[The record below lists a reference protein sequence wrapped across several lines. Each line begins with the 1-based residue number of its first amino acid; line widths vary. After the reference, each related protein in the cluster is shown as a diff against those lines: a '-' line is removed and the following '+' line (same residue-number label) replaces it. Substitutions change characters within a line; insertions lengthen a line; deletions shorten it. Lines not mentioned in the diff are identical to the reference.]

1 MHSTN
6 RRWWTLGAP
15 LAAVLTFLV
24 VPGAGAGVAAAARA
38 APPPA
43 KPKLTLTSQSPWVQP
58 GGQFRIG
65 LHVDGV
71 KDPSAVELVL
81 NTYARLTS
89 RSAFAQSLQ
98 DKPVGALLDVT
109 STPLS
114 DLDVDSAGNLTTTLS
129 FQDPALPREPGRLLL
144 TQDGVYPLRVELR
157 ENGGGAVLDKFTT
170 HIPYVPTTRTGPK
183 LDVSWIVPVHAPP
196 SIRPDGTRK
205 LTNARDLQT
214 LTQSLETTSVP
225 LVLAP
230 TPETVQALATSSDS
244 AAAAALASLRR
255 AAGPRRQVVTGP
267 YVPTNLPQL
276 IAGGLENEADQEVKR
291 GNERLTQLLK
301 VPVDTTTLVTEE
313 PLDDASMARL
323 RDLGVTQVA
332 LPESSLTP
340 LQSRLTLARPYTVA
354 ARQGGRQQAVSLD
367 DGLAAHFRNDGNQ
380 VLAAHQF
387 LADLAVLY
395 FDQPGG
401 QQRGVVAFTPRGWD
415 PDKAFLDTAMAG
427 LTDNPVIE
435 PVTLTD
441 FFSNVDKLR
450 GGNGSPLVRRLVGA
464 PRSVSLPTTA
474 TKAARQRL
482 NTFHSIVDEGNPMY
496 ALLDEQLLTANSA
509 DLRSSRQRTYVSGV
523 EHTLDRE
530 LSRIQT
536 PAGSIRLTSRG
547 GEIPVTVRNGTGYP
561 VHVVVT
567 VRSDK
572 LEFPG
577 GADGSHPPNEI
588 TRTLDLVRRNETTR
602 FPVQTRA
609 SGAFP
614 LLVTLQSPDGSL
626 IVSHT
631 QITVRSTA
639 ASGVGLLL
647 SAAAG
652 LFLLIWWGRHVL
664 HGRRARGLVPA

>member
-1 MHSTN
+1 V
-6 RRWWTLGAP
+6 TLA
-15 LAAVLTFLV
+15 LV
-24 VPGAGAGVAAAARA
+24 AGPGASVARA
-38 APPPA
+38 ANPPPR
-43 KPKLTLTSQSPWVQP
+43 PTITLTSQSPWVQP
-58 GGQFRIG
+58 GGAFRVG

-81 NTYARLTS
+81 NTFARLTS
-89 RSAFAQSLQ
+89 RSAFGQTLQ
-98 DKPVGALLDVT
+98 DRAVGALLDVT

-114 DLDVDSAGNLTTTLS
+114 ELNVDPSGNFAATLL

-157 ENGGGAVLDKFTT
+157 EKGGGPVLDKFTT
-170 HIPYVPTTRTGPK
+170 HIPYLPANRTGPK
-183 LDVSWIVPVHAPP
+183 LDLSWIVPVHAPP

-214 LTQSLETTSVP
+214 LTQSLETTAVP

-230 TPETVQALATSSDS
+230 TPETVEALADSSDS
-244 AAAAALASLRR
+244 AAAAALTSLRR
-255 AAGPRRQVVTGP
+255 AAGGRRQVVTGP
-267 YVPTNLPQL
+267 YVPANLPQL
-276 IAGGLENEADQEVKR
+276 IAGGLESEADQEVKL

-301 VPVDTTTLVTEE
+301 VPVDSTTMVSEE
-313 PLDDASMARL
+313 PLDDTSMARL
-323 RDLGVTQVA
+323 RDLGISNVA

-340 LQSRLTLARPYTVA
+340 LQSRLTLAHPYLVA
-354 ARQGGRQQAVSLD
+354 ARQGGRQQAVSVD
-367 DGLAAHFRNDGNQ
+367 PGLAAHFRNDGNQ
-380 VLAAHQF
+380 VLEAHRF

-401 QQRGVVAFTPRGWD
+401 QQRGVVAFTPRGWH
-415 PDKAFLDTAMAG
+415 PDKTFLDTAMAG
-427 LTDNPVIE
+427 LTDNPVVD
-435 PVTLTD
+435 PVTLTTL
-441 FFSNVDKLR
+441 FGSVDKLR
-450 GGNGSPLVRRLVGA
+450 GSNGAPLVRRLVGA
-464 PRSVSLPTTA
+464 PRNVSLPA
-474 TKAARQRL
+474 TSTRSTRQRL
-482 NTFHSIVDEGNPMY
+482 NTFRSIVDEGNPMY
-496 ALLDEQLLTANSA
+496 TVLDEQLLTANSA
-509 DLRSSRQRTYVSGV
+509 DLRTSRQRAYVTGV
-523 EHTLDRE
+523 EHILDRE

-577 GADGSHPPNEI
+577 TDGSHPPNEI
-588 TRTLDLVRRNETTR
+588 SRRLDLVRRNETAR
-602 FPVQTRA
+602 FAVQTRA

-626 IVSHT
+626 VVSHT

-652 LFLLIWWGRHVL
+652 LFLLIWWGRHAL
-664 HGRRARGLVPA
+664 HGRRARRLVPA

>member
-1 MHSTN
+1 VISPKPAW
-6 RRWWTLGAP
+6 RRL
-15 LAAVLTFLV
+15 
-24 VPGAGAGVAAAARA
+24 AGALIAAFIASFAIPNAASAATAPRRA
-38 APPPA
+38 SLA
-43 KPKLTLTSQSPWVQP
+43 LTSQSPWVQP
-58 GGQFRIG
+58 GGTFRLG

-71 KDPSAVELVL
+71 KDPTAVELVL

-89 RSAFAQSLQ
+89 RSAFGQTLQ
-98 DKPVGALLDVT
+98 DRPVGALLDVT
-109 STPLS
+109 STPLN
-114 DLDVDSAGNLTTTLS
+114 DLDVDPAGNLIATLQ

-157 ENGGGAVLDKFTT
+157 EKGGGAVLDRFTT
-170 HIPYVPTTRTGPK
+170 HIPYLPANRSGPK
-183 LDVSWIVPVHAPP
+183 LDLSWIVPVHAPP

-205 LTNARDLQT
+205 LTSARDLQT
-214 LTQSLETTSVP
+214 LTQALETTAVP
-225 LVLAP
+225 LTLAP

-244 AAAAALASLRR
+244 AAVAALASLRR
-255 AAGPRRQVVTGP
+255 AAGAHRQVVTGP

-276 IAGGLENEADQEVKR
+276 IAGGLESEADQEVKQ

-301 VPVDTTTLVTEE
+301 VPVDSGSWVTEE
-313 PLDDASMARL
+313 PLDDASISRL
-323 RDLGVTQVA
+323 RDLGVSQVA

-340 LQSRLTLARPYTVA
+340 LQSRITLARPYLVDTHQ
-354 ARQGGRQQAVSLD
+354 ARRAQAVSID
-367 DGLAAHFRNDGNQ
+367 PGLGAHFRNDGNQ
-380 VLAAHQF
+380 VLEAHRF

-401 QQRGVVAFTPRGWD
+401 QQRGVVALTPRAWQ
-415 PDKAFLDTAMAG
+415 PDKTFLDTVMNG
-427 LTDNPVIE
+427 LTDNPVVE
-435 PVTLTD
+435 PVTLANL
-441 FFSNVDKLR
+441 FAGADKLR
-450 GGNGSPLVRRLVGA
+450 GTAGAPLVRRLVGA
-464 PRSVSLPTTA
+464 PRNVSLPTAA
-474 TKAARQRL
+474 TRSARQRL
-482 NTFHSIVDEGNPMY
+482 NNFGSIVDDGNPTY
-496 ALLDEQLLTANSA
+496 ALLDEQLLAANSA

-523 EHTLDRE
+523 ERELDHE

-536 PAGSIRLTSRG
+536 PAGSIRLTARSG
-547 GEIPVTVRNGTGYP
+547 QIPVTFRNSTGYP

-572 LEFPG
+572 LDFPG
-577 GADGSHPPNEI
+577 GADRSHPRNEI
-588 TRTLDLVRRNETTR
+588 TRKLDLVRRNETAR
-602 FPVQTRA
+602 FAVQTRA

-639 ASGVGLLL
+639 ASGVGLFL

-664 HGRRARGLVPA
+664 HGRRARRLVPA

>member
-1 MHSTN
+1 M
-6 RRWWTLGAP
+6 
-15 LAAVLTFLV
+15 
-24 VPGAGAGVAAAARA
+24 
-38 APPPA
+38 
-43 KPKLTLTSQSPWVQP
+43 QP
-58 GGQFRIG
+58 GGVFRVG

-89 RSAFAQSLQ
+89 RSAFGQTLQ
-98 DKPVGALLDVT
+98 DRPVGALLDVT
-109 STPLS
+109 STPLN
-114 DLDVDSAGNLTTTLS
+114 DLNVDPSGNFTDTLS

-157 ENGGGAVLDKFTT
+157 EKGGGAVLSRFTT
-170 HIPYVPTTRTGPK
+170 HIPYLPANRTGPK
-183 LDVSWIVPVHAPP
+183 LDLSWIVPVHAPP
-196 SIRPDGTRK
+196 TIRPDGTRK
-205 LTNARDLQT
+205 LTTTRDLQT
-214 LTQSLETTSVP
+214 LSQALEATSVP
-225 LVLAP
+225 LVIAP
-230 TPETVQALATSSDS
+230 TPETVQALSTSSDS
-244 AAAAALASLRR
+244 AAAAALTSLRR
-255 AAGPRRQVVTGP
+255 AAARRQVVTAS

-276 IAGGLENEADQEVKR
+276 IAGGLASEADQEVQR

-301 VPVDTTTLVTEE
+301 VPVDNTTWVSEE
-313 PLDDASMARL
+313 PLDDASISRL

-332 LPESSLTP
+332 LSETSLTP
-340 LQSRLTLARPYTVA
+340 LQSRLTLARPYLVD
-354 ARQGGRQQAVSLD
+354 ARQGRRQQAVSVD

-380 VLAAHQF
+380 VLQAHQF

-401 QQRGVVAFTPRGWD
+401 QQRGVVAFTPRGWR
-415 PDKAFLDTAMAG
+415 PDRAFLDTAMAG
-427 LTDNPVIE
+427 LTDNPVVE
-435 PVTLTD
+435 PVTLAS
-441 FFSNVDKLR
+441 FFNNVDKLR
-450 GGNGSPLVRRLVGA
+450 GTNGAPLVRRLVGA
-464 PRSVSLPTTA
+464 PRNFSLPIAA
-474 TKAARQRL
+474 TRSTRQRL
-482 NTFHSIVDEGNPMY
+482 STFQSIVDDDNP
-496 ALLDEQLLTANSA
+496 ARTLLDEQLLTASSD
-509 DLRSSRQRTYVSGV
+509 DLRSSRQRAYVSGV
-523 EHTLDRE
+523 EHSLDRE

-536 PAGSIRLTSRG
+536 PGGSIRLTARG
-547 GEIPVTVRNGTGYP
+547 GQIPVTFRNGTGYP

-577 GADGSHPPNEI
+577 GGGSHPPNEI
-588 TRTLDLVRRNETTR
+588 TRKLDLVRRNETAR
-602 FPVQTRA
+602 FAVQTRA

-626 IVSHT
+626 VVSHT

-652 LFLLIWWGRHVL
+652 LFLLIWWGRHFL

>member
-1 MHSTN
+1 VGGG
-6 RRWWTLGAP
+6 GA
-15 LAAVLTFLV
+15 AYS
-24 VPGAGAGVAAAARA
+24 
-38 APPPA
+38 A
-43 KPKLTLTSQSPWVQP
+43 KPVPRATISLVSQSPWVQP
-58 GGQFRIG
+58 GQGFRVS

-89 RSAFAQSLQ
+89 RSAFTQTLQ

-114 DLDVDSAGNLTTTLS
+114 DLDVDSAGNFNATLQ

-157 ENGGGAVLDKFTT
+157 EKGGGAVLDRFTT
-170 HIPYVPTTRTGPK
+170 HIPYLPANRSGPK
-183 LDVSWIVPVHAPP
+183 LDLSWIVPVHAPP

-205 LTNARDLQT
+205 LTAARDLQT
-214 LTQSLETTSVP
+214 LTQALETTAVP
-225 LVLAP
+225 LTLAP
-230 TPETVQALATSSDS
+230 TPETIQALATSSDS
-244 AAAAALASLRR
+244 AAVAALTSLRR
-255 AAGPRRQVVTGP
+255 AANGHRQVVTGP

-276 IAGGLENEADQEVKR
+276 IAGGFESEADQEVQR

-301 VPVDTTTLVTEE
+301 VPVDNGSWVSEE
-313 PLDDASMARL
+313 PLDDSSMSHL
-323 RDLGVTQVA
+323 RDLGVSEVA

-340 LQSRLTLARPYTVA
+340 LQSRLTLSRPYLVDA
-354 ARQGGRQQAVSLD
+354 HQGRRVQAVSVD
-367 DGLAAHFRNDGNQ
+367 PGLGAHFRNDGNQ
-380 VLAAHQF
+380 VLEAHRL
-387 LADLAVLY
+387 LAELAVLY

-401 QQRGVVAFTPRGWD
+401 QQRGVVAFTPRTWH
-415 PDKAFLDTAMAG
+415 PDKAFLDAVMAG
-427 LTDNPVIE
+427 LTDNPVVE
-435 PVTLTD
+435 PVTLNNMFNTA
-441 FFSNVDKLR
+441 DKLR
-450 GGNGSPLVRRLVGA
+450 GGNGAPLVRRLVGA
-464 PRSVSLPTTA
+464 PRSLSLPIA
-474 TKAARQRL
+474 AARSARQRL
-482 NTFHSIVDEGNPMY
+482 STFKSIVDDGNPTY
-496 ALLDEQLLTANSA
+496 ALLDEQLLTASSA
-509 DLRSSRQRTYVSGV
+509 DLRSTRQRAYVSGV
-523 EHTLDRE
+523 DDLLDAQLR
-530 LSRIQT
+530 RIQT
-536 PAGSIRLTSRG
+536 PAGSIRLTARSG
-547 GEIPVTVRNGTGYP
+547 QIPVTFRNSTGYP

-577 GADGSHPPNEI
+577 GDDGSHPRNEI
-588 TRTLDLVRRNETTR
+588 TQKLDLVRRNETSR
-602 FPVQTRA
+602 FAVQTRA

-652 LFLLIWWGRHVL
+652 LFLLIWWGRHAL